1 MKKYLPFLFALV
13 AGTCWAANPGALFDF
28 LAGGIVDEDGAPLT
42 GGTAYFYDAGYAGN
56 AAHARNIWTSA
67 NRTGTATSIIL
78 GGTGHPPGGA
88 LVYGDGLY
96 DVVVKD
102 SATNTVFTALAVEAF
117 YGGEDQVA
125 SGDFTVS
132 GDLTVMGASTNFR
145 AAIVAVDGSGS
156 GIDAD
161 KLDTYH
167 ATDFVSSSTYSALD
181 VLTKIKTVDGAAS
194 GLDAQFF
201 AGLATSSFATLT
213 GTQTLTNKTFGIAS
227 SGWVSCAAATDTAVL
242 SIGTGKTDNYTFTYE
257 VKDATATQH
266 ICINSFAR
274 PSDLVYLYYDE
285 ADGYVRCYNNATD
298 TVSVRVHLWPV
309 Q

>member
-102 SATNTVFTALAVEAF
+102 SATNTVFTALAVDAT
-117 YGGEDQVA
+117 YVGTD
-125 SGDFTVS
+125 
-132 GDLTVMGASTNFR
+132 
-145 AAIVAVDGSGS
+145 AIF
-156 GIDAD
+156 AD
-161 KLDTYH
+161 KTY
-167 ATDFVSSSTYSALD
+167 D
-181 VLTKIKTVDGAAS
+181 
-194 GLDAQFF
+194 
-201 AGLATSSFATLT
+201 
-213 GTQTLTNKTFGIAS
+213 IAS
-227 SGWVSCAAATDTAVL
+227 SGWVTCAVSATPTNVL
-242 SIGTGKTDNYTFTYE
+242 ALGTGKTDSYTYTYE

-266 ICINSFAR
+266 ICINSAAR
-274 PSDLVYLYYDE
+274 PSELVYVYYDA
-285 ADGYVRCYNNATD
+285 ADGYIKCYNNATD
-298 TVSVRVHLWPV
+298 TVYVRVHLWPV

>member
-1 MKKYLPFLFALV
+1 MKKYLPFLFALL

-67 NRTGTATSIIL
+67 NKTGTATSIIL

-117 YGGEDQVA
+117 YGGED
-125 SGDFTVS
+125 T
-132 GDLTVMGASTNFR
+132 ST
-145 AAIVAVDGSGS
+145 
-156 GIDAD
+156 
-161 KLDTYH
+161 
-167 ATDFVSSSTYSALD
+167 
-181 VLTKIKTVDGAAS
+181 
-194 GLDAQFF
+194 
-201 AGLATSSFATLT
+201 FATLT
-213 GTQTLTNKTFGIAS
+213 GTQTLTNKTYGIAS
-227 SGWVSCAAATDTAVL
+227 SGWVECATATDTAVL